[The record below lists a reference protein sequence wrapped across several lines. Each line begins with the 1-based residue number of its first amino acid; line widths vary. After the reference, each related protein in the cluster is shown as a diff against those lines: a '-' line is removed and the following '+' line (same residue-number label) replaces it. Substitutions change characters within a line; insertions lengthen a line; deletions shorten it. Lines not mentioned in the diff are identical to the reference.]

1 MVHVPGFSGGS
12 AYRPRRGQRRASFVD
27 PWVFYFAH
35 QAYKTV
41 NAAWAQCVHAY
52 GFEPYGTAFALTIIF
67 AERVMD
73 WVPVRELIALVERA
87 NEIGTLCPSVLAR
100 HVTRYG
106 ISASASMIAKT
117 CFAATC
123 VHATDMHAIYNLG
136 SLFLKTSE
144 LEKRIRASASRA
156 TAVPATVG
164 FVLALGA
171 LTNAVAILSA
181 CTIMTNAYNSC
192 VSGSTGLLF
201 ALKTYRARV
210 DYRDGVRSRV
220 SFFGFID
227 VSAHYAALVEI
238 AILYMLDHSPA
249 SMNLYLSGCF
259 VGLVLAQFERPAM
272 NFAAALASG
281 VARLASG
288 VAPSSIRVGSR
299 VVLRDMRQ
307 GSLNGQWGVVVSVRG
322 DEIGVNLDVDART
335 VTALRA
341 NVIVV

>member
-1 MVHVPGFSGGS
+1 
-12 AYRPRRGQRRASFVD
+12 
-27 PWVFYFAH
+27 
-35 QAYKTV
+35 
-41 NAAWAQCVHAY
+41 VHAY

-259 VGLVLAQFERPAM
+259 VGLVLAQF
-272 NFAAALASG
+272 
-281 VARLASG
+281 
-288 VAPSSIRVGSR
+288 APSSIRVGSR
-299 VVLRDMRQ
+299 VVLRNMRQ